1 MRFFTPM
8 KGIALPQFCVTARH
22 CDIEGLF
29 VFFPQ
34 SQTVSSHAC
43 SDQGCAGSSKRT
55 LKISDFSMYEA
66 LFSIVFCS
74 DYPSLFGLTRFSAPS
89 FYSWSQRGSAWVDV
103 SFMGTWDYM
112 LQTGAIMGLKTFVL
126 CLSGISVTLFLYV

>member
-8 KGIALPQFCVTARH
+8 KGIALPQFCVTARN

-29 VFFPQ
+29 VFF
-34 SQTVSSHAC
+34 SSVSVSSHAC
-43 SDQGCAGSSKRT
+43 GDQGCAGSSKRT
-55 LKISDFSMYEA
+55 LKISGFSMYEA

-89 FYSWSQRGSAWVDV
+89 FYSWSQRGSACVDV
-103 SFMGTWDYM
+103 SFMGTWDYI
-112 LQTGAIMGLKTFVL
+112 LQTGAIMGPRTFVL
-126 CLSGISVTLFLYV
+126 CLSGISVTLFLYI